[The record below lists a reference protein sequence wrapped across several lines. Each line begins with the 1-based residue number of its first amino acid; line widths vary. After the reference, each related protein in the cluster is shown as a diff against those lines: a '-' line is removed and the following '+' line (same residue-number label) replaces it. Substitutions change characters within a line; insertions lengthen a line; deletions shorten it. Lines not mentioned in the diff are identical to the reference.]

1 MRSRFYPIVIAS
13 LLVGA
18 CDAPTAP
25 ATFGT
30 PHSFAPAAAAQSQ
43 GQSSEQKKGAD
54 ENCSYSRGTTT
65 CVTTVT
71 YQETSTHSEYSGCR
85 AGPNA
90 VPGSRVRTFR
100 DTYLVTV
107 TTTTLRRGKSGKI
120 YSSQTLTTRQLL
132 SSTLVSDVCQPI

>member
-1 MRSRFYPIVIAS
+1 MRSRFYAIVIAS

-30 PHSFAPAAAAQSQ
+30 PHSFAAAAAVQSQ
-43 GQSSEQKKGAD
+43 GQGSEQKGAD

-65 CVTTVT
+65 CVTTVR

-90 VPGSRVRTFR
+90 VPGSRIRTFR

-107 TTTTLRRGKSGKI
+107 TTTTLRRGNSGKI
-120 YSSQTLTTRQLL
+120 YSSQTVTTRQLL